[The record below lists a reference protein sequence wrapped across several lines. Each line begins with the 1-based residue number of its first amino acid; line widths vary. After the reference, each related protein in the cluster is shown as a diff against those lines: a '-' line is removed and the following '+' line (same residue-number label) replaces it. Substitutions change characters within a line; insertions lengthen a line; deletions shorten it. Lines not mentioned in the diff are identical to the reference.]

1 MKLQDAQAI
10 AQEVIAAL
18 APACQR
24 IEVAG
29 GVRRHKP
36 DPHDIEIV
44 ALPRF
49 REAPLGFFDTQRVA
63 ETDEA
68 ISAASASG
76 LLRLDSDVK
85 RNGPRYKRFLSRGT
99 ETIVELFLVHDPA
112 QWGVIFAIRTGPADF
127 NQRLVTSRAQGGA
140 MPVGAAVRDGW
151 LTNMGTKVAT
161 REEHDYFSFIGVPYW
176 PPEERTLAKLEAW
189 LARGAGRGGEVLK

>member
-10 AQEVIAAL
+10 AREVIAAL
-18 APACQR
+18 APACER

-49 REAPLGFFDTQRVA
+49 REEPLGFFDTQRVA
-63 ETDEA
+63 ETDGA

-112 QWGVIFAIRTGPADF
+112 QWGVTMMNMLLDGRKHLKKDDGSTGLSFLWYRQKQPDQ
-127 NQRLVTSRAQGGA
+127 QRSHAFPEHKESSQ
-140 MPVGAAVRDGW
+140 PV
-151 LTNMGTKVAT
+151 
-161 REEHDYFSFIGVPYW
+161 FP
-176 PPEERTLAKLEAW
+176 
-189 LARGAGRGGEVLK
+189 